1 MSYSTDYSA
10 AYRRCTIIRGKSQND
25 MDDLLPLYAD
35 IVADICPLS
44 AEEFTESFNARF
56 AKAFYNKEDSA
67 LDAAERK
74 TLANHR
80 TEISG
85 KLFGLYATDER
96 GNVYATETC
105 LKLLE
110 DADQPAFF
118 KNICLGLQFPNG
130 AKKSDGILEDIREG
144 YRIRPLCYV
153 VKLLDEAENAG
164 VSVTKED
171 IAFYVLSHIDVLS
184 GRADTSEVIAAMAS
198 DKARKIN
205 RKLCISGKASSY
217 THQHINEQLN
227 LLVLANILVISSD
240 KTLHLNRKEDR
251 IIEECIRLCSE
262 PLGFDC
268 DGTPHNTA
276 EERMELIRK
285 WTEYYGKFH
294 APTKLLATE
303 HGALA
308 EPEQHPD
315 TEETSTEILSD
326 TPDNPP
332 AKRTS
337 TIELGDVG
345 EKYVYDME
353 RSRVARTRPDLVNK
367 ILLLGKTKGFGYD
380 VLSVEAGDDF
390 DTAELARHIEVKTT
404 KRATAPDPNS
414 SALTN
419 YVHLTR
425 KEWVAA
431 QQHREQY
438 YIYLVFYSVGKTT
451 VCAIRNPAAK
461 VDSKEMQLIALDYR
475 LHYPGRSLTHIND

>member
-1 MSYSTDYSA
+1 MSYSTDYHA
-10 AYRRCTIIRGKSQND
+10 AYRRCTIIRGKSRND

-35 IVADICPLS
+35 IVADICPLPTDKF
-44 AEEFTESFNARF
+44 AKTFDERF
-56 AKAFYNKEDSA
+56 AQVFYGKVVSA
-67 LDAAERK
+67 LNAAERK

-85 KLFGLYATDER
+85 KLFGLYAADAA

-105 LKLLE
+105 HKLLA

-130 AKKSDGILEDIREG
+130 SKKSDGILEDIRAG
-144 YRIRPLCYV
+144 YQIRPLCYV
-153 VKLLDEAENAG
+153 VKLLEEAENAG
-164 VSVTKED
+164 LSVTKED
-171 IAFYVLSHIDVLS
+171 VAFYVLSHVDVLC
-184 GRADTSEVIAAMAS
+184 GHADTSEVIAAMAS
-198 DKARKIN
+198 DKAQKVI
-205 RKLCISGKASSY
+205 RKLSIPGKKASY

-227 LLVLANILVISSD
+227 LLELANLLVISSD
-240 KTLHLNRKEDR
+240 RTLHLNRKEGR
-251 IIEECIRLCSE
+251 VIEECIRLCSE

-268 DGTPHNTA
+268 AGQPRDTA
-276 EERMELIRK
+276 EKRIELIRE
-285 WTEYYGKFH
+285 WTEYYGKLH
-294 APTKLLATE
+294 AAPELLATE
-303 HGALA
+303 HGALTELGQETGPA
-308 EPEQHPD
+308 EVTRGE
-315 TEETSTEILSD
+315 SSD
-326 TPDNPP
+326 TPVASP

-337 TIELGDVG
+337 TVELGDVG

-353 RSRVARTRPDLVNK
+353 RARVARTRPDLVNK

-414 SALTN
+414 SVHAN

-431 QQHREQY
+431 QQHGEQY

-461 VDSKEMQLIALDYR
+461 VAAKEMQLVPLDYR
-475 LHYPGRSLTHIND
+475 LHYPGRSLTYIND